1 MSAEGT
7 AAMPTPAEPSPDP
20 TGGTVSARVL
30 VTNPTGLHA
39 RPAVKL
45 TRLAK
50 SFAAELKVRPESQAE
65 WVNAKSP
72 NAVMKMKLRGG
83 DTLCLQGSGADA
95 QAAVAALVA
104 FTERNFD
111 E

>member
-1 MSAEGT
+1 MPN
-7 AAMPTPAEPSPDP
+7 AAASTDP
-20 TGGTVSARVL
+20 LGGAPIAGKVL

-45 TRLAK
+45 TKLAK
-50 SFAAELKVRPESQAE
+50 SFAADLKVRPESQAD

-83 DTLCLQGSGADA
+83 DTLCLEATGDDA
-95 QAAVAALVA
+95 AAAVAALIA